1 MDTNKAKLIHVLNQC
16 HKNKSFNQLNL
27 LLTSV
32 NYLMADNTIVTNLI
46 ETDYNSIKA
55 TLSNGYDM
63 ICINF
68 YHDNTIGLTL
78 PYSGLFIVCNDSS
91 NIQYDEIKSLL
102 LKDSNQ

>member
-1 MDTNKAKLIHVLNQC
+1 MDINKAKLIHVLNQC
-16 HKNKSFNQLNL
+16 HKNKSFNQTNL
-27 LLTSV
+27 VLTAV
-32 NYLMADNTIVTNLI
+32 NYLLVDNTKVINLI

-78 PYSGLFIVCNDSS
+78 PYSGLFIVYNDSS
-91 NIQYDEIKSLL
+91 NIQYNEIKSLL
-102 LKDSNQ
+102 LKDINQ

>member
-1 MDTNKAKLIHVLNQC
+1 MTDQKAKLIHVLNQC

-27 LLTSV
+27 VMTAV
-32 NYLMADNTIVTNLI
+32 NYLLADNTIVTNLI

-78 PYSGLFIVCNDSS
+78 PYSGLFIIYNDCD
-91 NIQYDEIKSLL
+91 NIQYDEIKSILL
-102 LKDSNQ
+102 TNK